1 MSVLSKLSCASE
13 ISVQLVFLNKQ
24 ASKSCHKF
32 IFVVGT
38 TAKVSMIFSGDED
51 ETPPRLIFD
60 DKKPVLQR
68 GGIDSFI
75 MAVPLPLGS
84 LNVVR

>member
-1 MSVLSKLSCASE
+1 MIQANTVL
-13 ISVQLVFLNKQ
+13 F
-24 ASKSCHKF
+24 KSNHSF
-32 IFVVGT
+32 HTGT

-60 DKKPVLQR
+60 DKKPVLER

-75 MAVPLPLGS
+75 MAVPRNLGS
-84 LNVVR
+84 LNMCRWD

>member
-1 MSVLSKLSCASE
+1 MNFNISGCA
-13 ISVQLVFLNKQ
+13 L
-24 ASKSCHKF
+24 
-32 IFVVGT
+32 GT

-75 MAVPLPLGS
+75 MAVPLSLGS